1 MDTIRIAQNGGL
13 LPRARV
19 KRTVSLL
26 LIPLAAHSCP
36 RVPVCGWS
44 WIAIPLR
51 RHDMRVRVCNWITA
65 RYRVTCVLVGWWITT
80 ASHGVKR
87 DVGHVSGG
95 LWRVS
100 SEHGC
105 LLLRVE

>member
-1 MDTIRIAQNGGL
+1 M
-13 LPRARV
+13 PVCARV
-19 KRTVSLL
+19 WVLVDRSAL
-26 LIPLAAHSCP
+26 C
-36 RVPVCGWS
+36 
-44 WIAIPLR
+44 R

-95 LWRVS
+95 VKSTCACGGVKYRKYVKS
-100 SEHGC
+100 
-105 LLLRVE
+105 